1 MDWRMRSFFV
11 IVIVTCSVILL
22 LFTVLAPSQQIPT
35 HMNLTVIDWRPN
47 SELGL
52 DFIASYHVESK
63 WSPYKIRQH
72 KTPYLKIKTPQS
84 YNNKCSKRIELP
96 SYEIEPGGSEGEI
109 FFLET
114 SGRSWLTPREACA
127 LESASKFS
135 QLRVNILFTSPF
147 MDTFDNA
154 TCFLYM
160 TVDNINFYTIN
171 SAKIFSQTP
180 LQGFE
185 KRKSFLNSQFRD
197 VHLSDSLRL
206 ALIYKTGGFYSDLD
220 SVTIR
225 DLSKYK
231 NVIGATFR
239 DKNATSPH
247 LANGEFHFKR
257 SHRLLLHTMKLLDK
271 VYKGERRIE
280 IGPLLITRAVKTLY
294 NVSQVGGLR
303 ARDITVMPPVFF
315 YPAKSYQVKTL
326 WHEKQRKF
334 SEWSKFLE
342 NSVQVHFYGSQTNQI
357 VVEKNPSHEL
367 YAVIGPRYCPV
378 SFWSSEHF

>member
-35 HMNLTVIDWRPN
+35 HMNLTVIDWIPN

-135 QLRVNILFTSPF
+135 QLRVNILFMSRGLPRLI
-147 MDTFDNA
+147 DP
-154 TCFLYM
+154 
-160 TVDNINFYTIN
+160 
-171 SAKIFSQTP
+171 S
-180 LQGFE
+180 
-185 KRKSFLNSQFRD
+185 
-197 VHLSDSLRL
+197 SLFPWF
-206 ALIYKTGGFYSDLD
+206 IP
-220 SVTIR
+220 I
-225 DLSKYK
+225 
-231 NVIGATFR
+231 
-239 DKNATSPH
+239 
-247 LANGEFHFKR
+247 
-257 SHRLLLHTMKLLDK
+257 
-271 VYKGERRIE
+271 
-280 IGPLLITRAVKTLY
+280 
-294 NVSQVGGLR
+294 
-303 ARDITVMPPVFF
+303 
-315 YPAKSYQVKTL
+315 
-326 WHEKQRKF
+326 
-334 SEWSKFLE
+334 
-342 NSVQVHFYGSQTNQI
+342 
-357 VVEKNPSHEL
+357 
-367 YAVIGPRYCPV
+367 
-378 SFWSSEHF
+378 